1 MGKGERERKSVGV
14 LLGGRTHVGSFDL
27 RDLKAGSFGDVL
39 GEGLNRIFINFS
51 VCCLSGL

>member
-51 VCCLSGL
+51 MCCLSGL